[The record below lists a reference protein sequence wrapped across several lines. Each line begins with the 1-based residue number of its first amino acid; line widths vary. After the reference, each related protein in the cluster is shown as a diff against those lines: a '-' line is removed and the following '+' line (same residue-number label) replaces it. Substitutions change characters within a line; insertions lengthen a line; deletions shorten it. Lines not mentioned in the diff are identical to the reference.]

1 MKFDEINLD
10 YRIILGIIEPGAKV
24 LDLGCGNG
32 ELLFLLAREKN
43 AKVQGIELDEA
54 AIYKCVEKGLS
65 VFHSDID
72 SGLTEYP
79 DKSFDYVILNQTL
92 QDTKKPEYVLQ
103 EIMRISRFA
112 IISFPNFAHLSVR
125 LEHLRHGTMPKNR
138 LFPYDWYASPNIHLL
153 SIKDFQEYCLSHLN
167 PLHDE
172 MNFSMRSDGCSRRV
186 RILPNLFAEY
196 GLFILDGEKYSAYN
210 A

>member
-10 YRIILGIIEPGAKV
+10 YRIILGIIEPGAKI

-92 QDTKKPEYVLQ
+92 QQVKKIDFVLQ
-103 EIMRISRFA
+103 EALRVGKKVIVG
-112 IISFPNFAHLSVR
+112 FPNFAFFKAR
-125 LEHLRHGTMPKNR
+125 CQ
-138 LFPYDWYASPNIHLL
+138 LFFKGKSPLTPSLPFRWYDSPNVRFL
-153 SIKDFQEYCLSHLN
+153 SISDFKSYSSARGL
-167 PLHDE
+167 
-172 MNFSMRSDGCSRRV
+172 
-186 RILPNLFAEY
+186 RILRAYYLGKKKRVNFWPNLFA
-196 GLFILDGEKYSAYN
+196 LN
-210 A
+210 AVFVLSQ